1 MHFRDESALSK
12 RARSPR
18 HGSAAHDRFCF
29 LFPGVVGARNHTMEC
44 RKGRRKGS
52 PFLGGLLLAW
62 LLSNGCA
69 VVARNIGECRKLFT
83 ISRPARLPDTRERM
97 QPRSPE
103 RLPPILAPI
112 KGPVTT
118 RADIY
123 ARHRRWRRDSPQAVA
138 SFASRRL
145 PRAPFNRRRAPFKF
159 SRR

>member
-1 MHFRDESALSK
+1 
-12 RARSPR
+12 
-18 HGSAAHDRFCF
+18 
-29 LFPGVVGARNHTMEC
+29 MEC

-97 QPRSPE
+97 QRAPLSAF
-103 RLPPILAPI
+103 PILAPI
-112 KGPVTT
+112 KEPVTT

-123 ARHRRWRRDSPQAVA
+123 ARHIRHGRDSPQAAA
-138 SFASRRL
+138 SFAARRL
-145 PRAPFNRRRAPFKF
+145 PRVPFNPRHGEHLLNRRAGQQRSAAGSARRNSRGMPPDQLFFVPF
-159 SRR
+159 SGRHVASDRD